1 MQSKNWIPIAGII
14 VLLALVGFGVWR
26 VYSVDQASAPAD
38 QVKTVDDT
46 AQSGQSEDKA
56 TSGEGESKPTETAS
70 DQNSRVA
77 SGPRTEEI
85 NGCTRTFDP
94 SVLVDGD
101 TVYNERFVTLTVK
114 GFGKIKLK
122 LNGDAAPKTVQ
133 NFLRLSKSGFYDCL
147 TFHRVAKDFVI
158 QGGDPSGDGTGGP
171 GYTIPAEIKL
181 KHERGSIAMA
191 RLSDQV
197 NPERESSGSQFYI
210 ALNDLAQLDGAYTVF
225 GEVVSG
231 LSIVDK
237 IGAVP
242 VTPEGAADGQP
253 KDLVIIEK
261 AEISAK

>member
-1 MQSKNWIPIAGII
+1 MAILVI
-14 VLLALVGFGVWR
+14 LAVVGFVVWR
-26 VYSVDQASAPAD
+26 VYSVSQTEQITYKDYPAD
-38 QVKTVDDT
+38 TANGQGDKQNAANDKSLVDEQP
-46 AQSGQSEDKA
+46 AASED
-56 TSGEGESKPTETAS
+56 
-70 DQNSRVA
+70 SRVA
-77 SGPRTEEI
+77 GGPRTEEI

-94 SVLVDGD
+94 SVLVDSD
-101 TVYNERFVTLTVK
+101 TLYSERFVTLTVK
-114 GFGKIKLK
+114 DFGKIKLK
-122 LNGDAAPKTVQ
+122 LDADAAPQTVQ

-147 TFHRVAKDFVI
+147 TFHRVAKDFVV

-171 GYTIPAEIKL
+171 GYTVPAEIKL

-191 RLSDQV
+191 RLGDQA

-210 ALNDLAQLDGAYTVF
+210 ALKDLPQLDGAYTVF

-237 IGAVP
+237 IGAVS
-242 VTPEGAADGQP
+242 VVPEGAADGQP

>member
-1 MQSKNWIPIAGII
+1 MQSKNWIPIVATLVI
-14 VLLALVGFGVWR
+14 LAIVGFVVWR
-26 VYSVDQASAPAD
+26 VYSVSPTEEAVIKDYPAD
-38 QVKTVDDT
+38 ISTKTGDKLDT
-46 AQSGQSEDKA
+46 ADN
-56 TSGEGESKPTETAS
+56 KPVTD
-70 DQNSRVA
+70 DQPAADDNSRVA

-94 SVLVDGD
+94 SVLVDSD
-101 TVYNERFVTLTVK
+101 TVYAERFVTLTVK
-114 GFGKIKLK
+114 GFGKVKLK
-122 LNGDAAPKTVQ
+122 LDAEAAPQTVQ

-147 TFHRVAKDFVI
+147 TFHRVAKDFVV

-171 GYTIPAEIKL
+171 GYTVPAEIKL

-191 RLSDQV
+191 RLGDQA
-197 NPERESSGSQFYI
+197 NPQRESSGSQFYI
-210 ALNDLAQLDGAYTVF
+210 ALKDLPQLDGAYTVF

-237 IGAVP
+237 IGAVS
-242 VTPEGAADGQP
+242 VVPEGAADGQP